1 MAIYFPN
8 SELGEVCGETWRI
21 TSTFSGDNNTVGQPG
36 NTNWE
41 KSDDV
46 YGGSNLDSG
55 SILSENNGIFTF
67 NSDFY
72 GWYFLNWQHY
82 CYMGNATSRW
92 NEMILQ
98 VSWNSGANYDD
109 HGYSVS
115 CTPNN
120 SSHAS
125 SSGGS
130 STSVVLASAA
140 TRLRWNITVENNSVV
155 TYGHSNFTATGFSLI
170 KISDP

>member
-21 TSTFSGDNNTVGQPG
+21 NNSFAGDSHPPTS
-36 NTNWE
+36 WE
-41 KSDDV
+41 LSDDV
-46 YGGSNLDSG
+46 YGGSTLDSG
-55 SILSENNGIFTF
+55 SILSHSNGVFTF

-82 CYMGNATSRW
+82 TYMGNATSRW

-98 VSWNSGANYDD
+98 VSWNSGSNWDD

-120 SSHAS
+120 SSNP
-125 SSGGS
+125 SSGGGS
-130 STSVVLASAA
+130 ATSVLIA
-140 TRLRWNITVENNSVV
+140 TANTRFRWHITVENNNVY
-155 TYGHSNFTATGFSLI
+155 TYGNTNFTGTGFSLM
-170 KISDP
+170 KIADPN